1 MFIVFLSAIVSS
13 ATHISLGNVS
23 WIYALILIPGAWIGG
38 KIGAYINTKLSGNA
52 VINLLRIT
60 LIILGTRLIIISLYN
75 VFFLECVFSTHEYK
89 ILRGEQIKL
98 NKHIITYNLKYVLSS
113 S

>member
-23 WIYALILIPGAWIGG
+23 WIYALILIPVHGLAEKSGLTLIQ
-38 KIGAYINTKLSGNA
+38 NCGNA

-75 VFFLECVFSTHEYK
+75 VFFLECVFLIHMNIK